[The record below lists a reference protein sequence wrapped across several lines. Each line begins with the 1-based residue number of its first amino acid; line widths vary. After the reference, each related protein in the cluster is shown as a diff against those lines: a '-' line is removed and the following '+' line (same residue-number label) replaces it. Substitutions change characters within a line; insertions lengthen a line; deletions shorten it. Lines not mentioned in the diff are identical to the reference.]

1 MPGLDASEEG
11 FSGGVFGLIERSSV
25 LSKGVL
31 ILLLLFSIASWAII
45 LLKLRQFRRV
55 ENHTASFREVFRRSS
70 KFSDV

>member
-45 LLKLRQFRRV
+45 LLKLR
-55 ENHTASFREVFRRSS
+55 
-70 KFSDV
+70 